1 MPPAGVQGAEPLGG
15 GQGAKPQHFW
25 HFKGVPDMYFCGYY
39 DKIPKT
45 IVLCFKLNVS
55 IKAVICTLAFMSVFI
70 YYIVS
75 NHRDKNMQTLN
86 ALIKDLGNTDLCV
99 FPK

>member
-1 MPPAGVQGAEPLGG
+1 
-15 GQGAKPQHFW
+15 
-25 HFKGVPDMYFCGYY
+25 MYFCAYY
-39 DKIPKT
+39 DEIPKT
-45 IVLCFKLNVS
+45 IVLCFKLNAS
-55 IKAVICTLAFMSVFI
+55 IKAVICTLAFVSVFI

-75 NHRDKNMQTLN
+75 NHRDKNMQTLD